1 MTNQTPLTKD
11 TLLEVAQKEKSRQLF
26 ALIFL
31 LIVAAIA
38 CIGFIFTRSRST
50 VVSMILAL
58 LGVVCVVLAF
68 KQLLRYRKNNT
79 PETIQAEKFEIL
91 ALPVVH
97 KDEGHSGDVAYFEL
111 YFAADMKDF
120 VSKKEYQQ
128 AEIGDLYYVVRLH
141 EDNRILRSFAE
152 KRYTPEESLLPY
164 LISHPQQ
171 EVNDLA

>member
-79 PETIQAEKFEIL
+79 VETVQAGQFQIL
-91 ALPVVH
+91 ELSVVH
-97 KDEGHSGDVAYFEL
+97 KDEGRSGDISFFEL
-111 YFAADMKDF
+111 YFTAGVKDF
-120 VSKKEYQQ
+120 VSKKVYQNT
-128 AEIGDLYYVVRLH
+128 EIGDVFYVVQVG
-141 EDNRILRSFAE
+141 EDKRVLRSFAAKQYAPAE
-152 KRYTPEESLLPY
+152 ALLPCVTQ
-164 LISHPQQ
+164 LQQ
-171 EVNDLA
+171 ESTDLM